1 MREPPLLAKVP
12 EVIQAIDNAGSAEE
26 LDSIRSRINAAVER
40 VSMDAVEGRGSEQNM
55 GAIAIAVAHLDR
67 LLRDRYN
74 QLTGSQKAP
83 SSVDHDGVA

>member
-1 MREPPLLAKVP
+1 
-12 EVIQAIDNAGSAEE
+12 
-26 LDSIRSRINAAVER
+26 
-40 VSMDAVEGRGSEQNM
+40 MDAVEGRGSEQNM

-83 SSVDHDGVA
+83 SSVDHYGVA